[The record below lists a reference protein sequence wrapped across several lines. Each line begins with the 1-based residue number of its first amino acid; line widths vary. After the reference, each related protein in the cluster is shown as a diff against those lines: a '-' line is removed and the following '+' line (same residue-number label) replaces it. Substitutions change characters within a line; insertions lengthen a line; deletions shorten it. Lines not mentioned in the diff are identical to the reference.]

1 MARIPEK
8 TLQEISD
15 KINIADVVSDY
26 VTLENKGS
34 RYWGLCP
41 FHSEKTPSFSVAPEK
56 NLFYCFGCHKGGS
69 VFTFL
74 MEVEHI
80 SFVEAVQLL
89 AQRAGV
95 SLESAEQSETG
106 TEEQALSEL
115 YERTHKM
122 FRYFLV
128 ARKEGEK
135 ARSYIKERGVSE
147 ETEELFGLGYSPE
160 DRRWL
165 YGFLRKKNYSPSFL
179 AKSGLFSRRYPE
191 ISLFSGRLVFPI
203 RRTNGKVVAFGG
215 RSLDGGEP
223 KYINSPD
230 TELYRK
236 KTTLFGL
243 YEGAKEIRRSRE
255 VLVVEGYF
263 DVIAFFDAG
272 IPRAVAPLGTSLT
285 EEQGRVLKR
294 YSDRAVL
301 IFDDDRAGREAAV
314 RAIEV
319 CEKAGLDCSVV
330 IPEGGKDPAD
340 ILANEGSE
348 SLQYMLK
355 YTINSFEYLI
365 DSAVKRLGKNS
376 PEEKSRVVS
385 AVSGYLKSVRS
396 EVRRQEYI
404 RRLAEVLDITTD
416 AVQSDYDVHSY
427 NETTHYKGQEAVDK
441 KDREIG
447 TDLFLMLAAAAHSR
461 YFPVVRRDLEVRHLK
476 DERARELYIA
486 MEEAFRNDE
495 GDVESIVGRIEN
507 EGLRSLVYS
516 KAVSEEFSI
525 NAEQIIKDGVRKIK
539 IRSLEERR
547 KEVRQKMS
555 RIDKEGSETEKRR
568 DLLSEKMYI
577 DEELKRLKGN
587 M

>member
-1 MARIPEK
+1 MRIPEK
-8 TLQEISD
+8 TLQEISE
-15 KINIADVVSDY
+15 KINIVDIVSEY
-26 VTLENKGS
+26 VTLENKGT

-41 FHSEKTPSFSVAPEK
+41 FHSEKTPSFSVATDK

-74 MEVEHI
+74 MEIEHI
-80 SFVEAVQLL
+80 SFLEAAHML
-89 AQRAGV
+89 AEKAGV
-95 SLESAEQSETG
+95 SLEGSGKIEAG
-106 TEEQALSEL
+106 TQEQALAEL

-128 ARKEGEK
+128 SREEGKNARN
-135 ARSYIKERGVSE
+135 YIRERGVSE
-147 ETEELFGLGYSPE
+147 GSEELFGLGYSPA

-165 YGFLRKKNYSPSFL
+165 YKFLRKKNYSPDFL

-191 ISLFSGRLVFPI
+191 ISLFAGRLVFPI
-203 RRTNGKVVAFGG
+203 RMTNGKVVAFGG
-215 RSLDGGEP
+215 RSLDEGEP

-230 TELYRK
+230 TELYSK
-236 KTTLFGL
+236 KNTLYGL
-243 YEGAKEIRRSRE
+243 YEGAREIRKSRE
-255 VLVVEGYF
+255 VLIVEGYF

-294 YSDRAVL
+294 YADSAVL

-314 RAIEV
+314 KAIEV
-319 CEKAGLDCSVV
+319 CEKAGIDCSVSV
-330 IPEGGKDPAD
+330 PKNGKDPAD
-340 ILANEGSE
+340 ILKNEGSE

-355 YTINSFEYLI
+355 YTINNFEYLI
-365 DSAVKRLGKNS
+365 DSAVKSLGKDS
-376 PEEKSRVVS
+376 PEAKSRVVA
-385 AVSGYLKSVRS
+385 AVSGYLQNVRS
-396 EVRRQEYI
+396 EVRRQEYF
-404 RRLAEVLDITTD
+404 RRLAEVLDITID
-416 AVQSDYDVHSY
+416 AVQSDIEVQAY
-427 NETTHYKGQEAVDK
+427 NKITRYKGQDAVDK
-441 KDREIG
+441 HTREIG
-447 TDLFLMLAAAAHSR
+447 TDLFLMLAAAVHSR
-461 YFPVVRRDLEVRHLK
+461 YFYIVRRDLEVTQLK

-486 MEEAFRNDE
+486 MEEAFRHE
-495 GDVESIVGRIEN
+495 EEDVESIAGRIEN
-507 EGLRSLVYS
+507 QELKNLVYR

-547 KEVRQKMS
+547 REVRHKMS
-555 RIDKEGSETEKRR
+555 RLDKLGTGAENRR